1 MSVVRLRP
9 TDLRDALASDG
20 TSLQFQVQVHLP
32 TSALAGVE
40 TLVRW
45 PHPVLG
51 MVGPQEIAQLVDQGG
66 LHSEFDEWVLAA
78 ACKQMARWQ
87 GEGVPLPLIGVNVWE
102 ATLRKPDF
110 LRLASAATE
119 RAGIAPEMLEI
130 ELPRGA
136 ALEPAFVA
144 VIGSVRT
151 RGIRI
156 AADVRALEDMPPIE
170 IDTVKMPYPLISA
183 IAEPGSHAMAAS
195 IVAAARARNMRVVAE
210 GVETAEQQQ
219 ALLGLGCEIV
229 QGYVFG
235 PEASAAEVSQLARR
249 PS

>member
-9 TDLRDALASDG
+9 TDLRDALASNG

-32 TSALAGVE
+32 STGLAGVE
-40 TLVRW
+40 ALVRW

-51 MVGPQEIAQLVDQGG
+51 MVGPQEINQLVDQGA

-78 ACKQMARWQ
+78 ACTQMAQWQ
-87 GEGVPLPLIGVNVWE
+87 REGVPLPLIGVNIWE
-102 ATLRKPDF
+102 PTLRKPDF
-110 LRLASAATE
+110 LHLVSAAME
-119 RAGIAPEMLEI
+119 RAGIPAEMLEI

-144 VIGSVRT
+144 AIGSVRT

-156 AADVRALEDMPPIE
+156 AADVRALEDMPPID
-170 IDTVKMPYPLISA
+170 IDTVKLPYPLTST
-183 IAEPGSHAMAAS
+183 IAEPGSRAVAES
-195 IVAAARARNMRVVAE
+195 IVAAARAKGARVVAE
-210 GVETAEQQQ
+210 GVETTEQQQ
-219 ALLGLGCEIV
+219 AVLATGCEIV

-235 PEASAAEVSQLARR
+235 PEASAAEVSALARP